1 MAAALDATAR
11 RVIAGG
17 WYVLGPEL
25 EGFEREFAAYC
36 GVAHAVGVAS
46 GSDALE
52 LALRAL
58 GLGPGAA
65 VATVANAG
73 GYATAAI
80 LAVGATPRY
89 VDVAAGTGLL
99 DPAALDGI
107 LAAGPVAAL
116 IVPHLYGRLAP
127 MTEIL
132 ARCRPGGVA
141 VIEDCAQAHGARRDG
156 RRAGSFGAVGCFSFY
171 PTKNLGALGDGGAL
185 VSDDPVLAGRIR
197 ALRQYGW
204 GDKYHVERPGGRN
217 SRLDELQAAFLRL
230 GLPAL
235 DGWNRRRRAI
245 ADRYRA
251 GIRHP
256 GVACPP
262 PGGEDDVAHLFVLRC
277 AGRDRLAAHLA
288 ARGIGC
294 AVHYP
299 VPDHRQPGWREAC
312 AGAGPL
318 PVTELLAAEIL
329 SLPCYPELEDRE
341 VEAVINAVNAW

>member
-25 EGFEREFAAYC
+25 DGFEREFAAYC
-36 GVAHAVGVAS
+36 GLAHAIGVAS

-58 GLGPGAA
+58 GLGPGA
-65 VATVANAG
+65 VVVTVANAG
-73 GYATAAI
+73 FYATAAI

-89 VDVAAGTGLL
+89 VDVAAETGLL
-99 DPAALDGI
+99 DPAALGPL

-127 MTEIL
+127 MAEIL
-132 ARCRPGGVA
+132 ALCRPRRVA
-141 VIEDCAQAHGARRDG
+141 VIEDCAQAHGAQRDG
-156 RRAGSFGAVGCFSFY
+156 RRAGAFGAVGCFSFY

-185 VSDDPVLAGRIR
+185 VTDDPALAGRLR

-204 GDKYHVERPGGRN
+204 GDKYHVELPGGRN
-217 SRLDELQAAFLRL
+217 SRLDEMQAAFLRV

-251 GIRHP
+251 GLRHP
-256 GVACPP
+256 RVVCPP
-262 PGGEDDVAHLFVLRC
+262 PGGADDVAHLFVLRC
-277 AGRDRLAAHLA
+277 AGRDALAAHLA

-299 VPDHRQPGWREAC
+299 VPDHRQPGWRA
-312 AGAGPL
+312 AGAGTL
-318 PVTELLAAEIL
+318 PVTERRAAEIL
-329 SLPCYPELEDRE
+329 SLPCYPELEDDE
-341 VEAVINAVNAW
+341 VAAVIDAVNAW